1 LKHIFDKSRSAYF
14 LTKEINLSTTAI
26 LIFWKSSEEL
36 DLEIESEH
44 LVQRYKFFNHSYLGH
59 VMYK

>member
-1 LKHIFDKSRSAYF
+1 
-14 LTKEINLSTTAI
+14 LSTTAI

-44 LVQRYKFFNHSYLGH
+44 LVQQYKFFNHSYLGH